1 MADISST
8 NPTDIS
14 NKIMDKYGIDTLQP
28 SKQGNDLDKNAFLN
42 LLVTQMRYQDPLN
55 PTQDKEFLAQMA
67 QFSALEQMQN
77 LNTSS
82 NMSRAYELM
91 NKDIFAN
98 INDPITNKTTPI
110 AGTVIG
116 VYLENG
122 KVFLKVGE
130 TDVPLDKVEG
140 VLAPIDMMKLN
151 EKVEEISKDLAKIK
165 EKYAPGETEDDETD
179 ESDKTD
185 KTDKTDGTN

>member
-8 NPTDIS
+8 NPTDIA
-14 NKIMDKYGIDTLQP
+14 NKIMDKYGVDTLKP
-28 SKQGNDLDKNAFLN
+28 SKQGNDLDKDAFLN

-55 PTQDKEFLAQMA
+55 PTQDKDFLAQMA

-77 LNTSS
+77 LNTSAS
-82 NMSRAYELM
+82 MSRAYELM

-98 INDPITNKTTPI
+98 INDPITNKATPV

-122 KVFLKVGE
+122 KVFLKVGK

-140 VLAPIDMMKLN
+140 VLAPIDMIELN
-151 EKVEEISKDLAKIK
+151 KKVEEMSKDLAKIK
-165 EKYAPGETEDDETD
+165 EKYAPEETDEDDEKD
-179 ESDKTD
+179 EVDKPD
-185 KTDKTDGTN
+185 ETN